1 MQRLGDGDAARE
13 RSRTIEE
20 NSRHTINE
28 ELEMADIRTE
38 DVTYTAGDTT
48 CKGHLAYDGAAGEPR
63 PGVLVV
69 HEWWGLDDYIRGR
82 ARLLA
87 EMGYTALAADMYGGG
102 QTAAD
107 PEGAGALM
115 TSVLGDMDAG
125 AARIKAAFD
134 ALSRHPAVDAGRTAA
149 IGYCFGGAM
158 VLHGARIGMDL
169 KGVVSFH
176 GSLGSFHKPGKG
188 EVKAKVLVCHG
199 AADSLVS
206 DDEIAGIKHEMGEA
220 GADFRFVAYED
231 ALHGFT
237 NPEATA
243 NGEKYGLPLK
253 YDAAVDKRSWDDMQ
267 ALFSEIF

>member
-1 MQRLGDGDAARE
+1 M
-13 RSRTIEE
+13 T
-20 NSRHTINE
+20 
-28 ELEMADIRTE
+28 DIRTE
-38 DVTYTAGDTT
+38 DVTYSAGDTN
-48 CKGHLAYDGAAGEPR
+48 CKGYIAYDGAGGERR

-82 ARLLA
+82 ARTLA
-87 EMGYTALAADMYGGG
+87 EMGYAALAVDMYGNG

-115 TSVLGDMDAG
+115 TSVLEDMEAG
-125 AARIKAAFD
+125 TARLRAGFD
-134 ALSRHPAVDAGRTAA
+134 ALAGHPSVDADRVAA

-176 GSLGSFHKPGKG
+176 GSLGSFHKPAKG
-188 EVKAKVLVCHG
+188 EVKARVLVCHG

-206 DDEIAGIKHEMGEA
+206 DEEIAGIKQEMADA
-220 GADFRFVAYED
+220 GADFRFIAYEG

-243 NGEKYGLPLK
+243 NGEKYGLPLG
-253 YDAAVDKRSWDDMQ
+253 YDEAVDKRSWDDMK

>member
-1 MQRLGDGDAARE
+1 M
-13 RSRTIEE
+13 T
-20 NSRHTINE
+20 
-28 ELEMADIRTE
+28 DIRTE
-38 DVTYTAGDTT
+38 DVAYAAGDTT
-48 CKGHLAYDGAAGEPR
+48 CRGHIAYDAAAGEPR

-82 ARLLA
+82 AGMLA
-87 EMGYTALAADMYGGG
+87 ELGFTALAADMYGDGR
-102 QTAAD
+102 TAAD

-115 TSVLGDMDAG
+115 NSVLGDMDSG
-125 AARIKAAFD
+125 TTRFRAAFD
-134 ALSRHPAVDAGRTAA
+134 ALCRHPGVDADRVAA

-158 VLHGARIGMDL
+158 VLHGARIGLDL

-176 GSLGSFHKPGKG
+176 GSLGSFHKPAKG

-206 DDEIAGIKHEMGEA
+206 DEEIAGIKEEMADA
-220 GADFRFVAYED
+220 GADFRFVAYEG

-243 NGEKYGLPLK
+243 NGERYGLPLA
-253 YDAAVDKRSWDDMQ
+253 YDEAVDKQSWDDMK
-267 ALFSEIF
+267 ALFGEIF

>member
-1 MQRLGDGDAARE
+1 M
-13 RSRTIEE
+13 T
-20 NSRHTINE
+20 
-28 ELEMADIRTE
+28 DIRTE
-38 DVTYTAGDTT
+38 DVTYTAGDAN
-48 CKGHLAYDGAAGEPR
+48 CQGYIAYDGAGGERR

-82 ARLLA
+82 ARTLA
-87 EMGYTALAADMYGGG
+87 EMGYTALAVDMYGDG

-115 TSVLGDMDAG
+115 TSVLGDMEAG
-125 AARIKAAFD
+125 TARLRAAFD
-134 ALSRHPAVDAGRTAA
+134 VLAGHPSVDADRVAA

-176 GSLGSFHKPGKG
+176 GSLGSFHKPAKG
-188 EVKAKVLVCHG
+188 EVKARVLVCHG

-206 DDEIAGIKHEMGEA
+206 GEEIAGIKQEMADA

-253 YDAAVDKRSWDDMQ
+253 YDEAVDKRSWDDMQ

>member
-1 MQRLGDGDAARE
+1 
-13 RSRTIEE
+13 
-20 NSRHTINE
+20 
-28 ELEMADIRTE
+28 MADIRTQ
-38 DVTYTAGDTT
+38 DLTCTAGDTT
-48 CKGHLAYDGAAGEPR
+48 CKGWIAYDAAAGEPR

-82 ARLLA
+82 ARMLA
-87 EMGYTALAADMYGGG
+87 ELGYTALAADMYGDGR
-102 QTAAD
+102 TAAGPD
-107 PEGAGALM
+107 GAGALM
-115 TSVLGDMDAG
+115 NAVLGDMDAG
-125 AARIKAAFD
+125 TARLRAAFD
-134 ALSRHPAVDAGRTAA
+134 ALAGHPSVDAGRMAA

-176 GSLGSFHKPGKG
+176 GALGSFHKPAKG
-188 EVKAKVLVCHG
+188 EVKARVLVCHG
-199 AADSLVS
+199 AADAMVS
-206 DDEIAGIKHEMGEA
+206 EEDVSAFKQEMADA
-220 GADFRFVAYED
+220 GADCRIVAYEG

-253 YDAAVDKRSWDDMQ
+253 YDAAADKRSWDDMQ